1 MVTVLLRHAQR
12 LDRAPTYYQPTTS
25 RARGTVG
32 AREWLDPRTLLVGI
46 VGRCRL
52 RRRRRTRG
60 RRGSGERAARPA
72 AGGDGADAGGNRR
85 RSGVPASRA
94 RYEERGRSRQRQQH
108 GARDKRGER
117 GGELAPDR
125 VRSTAETVHAVIGAG
140 RATRNRTGCRSR
152 ALQGR
157 WVPYPSTAS
166 SARARLRLYGR
177 ARSTG
182 RGRGR
187 HPSGRQIDAGRW
199 SSSEQMGPME
209 STVQVFWR
217 PAATATATGEG
228 EAAWRADGASRGRVG
243 RQGGRAAAA
252 AAAAL
257 GVAIVDA
264 LGGEGRGE
272 AAAGTRGTQAQ
283 LRAGIARRR
292 RSMQS
297 RSPSRPS
304 AISRPLSRPKLRGH
318 LAGIEASAD
327 PAIYS
332 RIYTTHVARIRHSRS
347 DNAPSSPLLR

>member
-1 MVTVLLRHAQR
+1 MHGHSIVTPRAGV
-12 LDRAPTYYQPTTS
+12 DRAPTYYQPTTS

-94 RYEERGRSRQRQQH
+94 RYEERGRSRQH

-152 ALQGR
+152 ALRGR

-166 SARARLRLYGR
+166 SARAAPAARTRPQHGTGARQASKWAADRRGAVVIVGADGADGEHGAGVLAFSGR
-177 ARSTG
+177 HDCDG
-182 RGRGR
+182 RGRGGVAGGR
-187 HPSGRQIDAGRW
+187 SVARQGRAAGRSSGGGGGGRTGRGHRGRAGGRGEGGGSGRDAWDAGAAASWDRASSQIDAIAISITSVRDL
-199 SSSEQMGPME
+199 
-209 STVQVFWR
+209 
-217 PAATATATGEG
+217 AAFITAE
-228 EAAWRADGASRGRVG
+228 ASRAFGR
-243 RQGGRAAAA
+243 
-252 AAAAL
+252 
-257 GVAIVDA
+257 
-264 LGGEGRGE
+264 
-272 AAAGTRGTQAQ
+272 
-283 LRAGIARRR
+283 
-292 RSMQS
+292 SKS
-297 RSPSRPS
+297 
-304 AISRPLSRPKLRGH
+304 LS
-318 LAGIEASAD
+318 
-327 PAIYS
+327 
-332 RIYTTHVARIRHSRS
+332 
-347 DNAPSSPLLR
+347 